1 MTKEEN
7 ETVIV
12 HDYAKEKV
20 FFYTTRKGERRNLLK
35 RIGKENVEVDTRRD
49 RLGDE
54 IAWEFEIDMEYC
66 RDAYMVT
73 KVIN

>member
-12 HDYAKEKV
+12 HDYAREKV

-35 RIGKENVEVDTRRD
+35 RIGKENIEVNTTRD
-49 RLGDE
+49 RSGDE

-73 KVIN
+73 KVLN

>member
-1 MTKEEN
+1 MTREEN

-35 RIGKENVEVDTRRD
+35 RIGEENVKINTKRNRS
-49 RLGDE
+49 GDE
-54 IAWEFEIDMEYC
+54 IAWEIEIDMEYC